1 VGLDVLTLTQGAKDN
16 GRGGLNL
23 RQSRPPT
30 RVPDPTDTNKEHP
43 AMIISADDLTTL
55 GAHILGHA
63 GAGQDAARRVA
74 GRLVSA
80 NLTGHDSH
88 GVGMIPAY
96 VEGILAGELH
106 PQAAAE
112 LVRENGP
119 FLLVDGRQGFGHVIA
134 EQAMEMSIER
144 ARTSHIAVLSLRN
157 SFHLGRLGDWG
168 AMAAEAGF
176 ICIIYANVQT
186 AKPLVAPF
194 GGSDGRF
201 VTNPYCTAI
210 PATAKT
216 PMFLLDMATSTI
228 AKGKARVAH
237 LSGKAVPEGALIDA
251 QGRPTTDPAVMFDDP
266 MGALT
271 TFGMHKGFG
280 LALLG
285 DILGGSF
292 SGGGAYLPERQVP
305 SRIINNMM
313 AILIDP
319 DALGMAAEFG
329 IDMDNYTDWVKA
341 SPPAPGVTAVQFPG
355 DPERSTAQER
365 QAQGIPVDPG
375 TWNQLLETA
384 KAVGVPDDVLARFAS
399 V

>member
-1 VGLDVLTLTQGAKDN
+1 
-16 GRGGLNL
+16 
-23 RQSRPPT
+23 
-30 RVPDPTDTNKEHP
+30 
-43 AMIISADDLTTL
+43 MMISADDLTAL
-55 GAHILGHA
+55 AARILVNA

-74 GRLVSA
+74 GRLVDA

-88 GVGMIPAY
+88 GVGMVPAY

-106 PQAAAE
+106 PQAAAQ
-112 LVRENGP
+112 LVRDNGP
-119 FLLVDGRQGFGHVIA
+119 FLLVDGQQGFGHVIA
-134 EQAMEMSIER
+134 EQAMEMAIDR
-144 ARTSHIAVLSLRN
+144 VRTSQIAVLSLRN

-186 AKPLVAPF
+186 AQPLVAPF

-228 AKGKARVAH
+228 AKGKARVAY

-266 MGALT
+266 LGALT
-271 TFGMHKGFG
+271 TFGLHKGFG

-319 DALGMAAEFG
+319 NAFGTAEAFNL
-329 IDMDNYTDWVKA
+329 DMDKYADWVKA
-341 SPPAPGVTAVQFPG
+341 SPPAPGVAAVQFPG

-375 TWNQLLETA
+375 TWGQLLETA
-384 KAVGVPDDVLARFAS
+384 KAVGVPDDVLARFAA